1 MTTRSAKD
9 LTRVDDDAVYEAIV
23 SAIDAFDPT
32 REAAGSTVDNAI
44 AALGDDLRFDGLVTT
59 PEGVF
64 LAGENQFEVVG
75 TLFLADQAGYPA
87 NTASVTISGYITADK
102 QALIREVSVGN
113 PEE

>member
-9 LTRVDDDAVYEAIV
+9 LTRVDDDAIYEAIV

-32 REAAGSTVDNAI
+32 RETAGSTVDDAI

-59 PEGVF
+59 PESVF

-75 TLFLADQAGYPA
+75 TLFIADREGYPA
-87 NTASVTISGYITADK
+87 NTASVTISGDITDEK
-102 QALIREVSVGN
+102 QALIREVSVGH